1 MEIKVIKNEKDY
13 VEIEL
18 IAEEAGLANA
28 LVEILLEDSDVEF
41 ASFRQDHSQA
51 ANPVIMLRTKE
62 GNALHTLKTAVKKLK
77 KLSEDFKGALK
88 DAKKPKK

>member
-1 MEIKVIKNEKDY
+1 MEINVVKNEKDY

-18 IAEEAGLANA
+18 KGEEAGFANA

-41 ASFRQDHSQA
+41 ASFRQDHPQA
-51 ANPVIMLRTKE
+51 ASPVIMLRTKE
-62 GNALHTLKTAVKKLK
+62 GNALHTLKTAIKKLK
-77 KLSEDFKGALK
+77 KQAEEFKGALK